1 MSVPQRP
8 QSNGGVNQ
16 HSLRTD
22 SYNFQL
28 AETRN
33 PPFPSYDGQ
42 AGRSSGGEV
51 VFASVPGPNRLQSNG
66 GMSQYTPRTGSYNFQ
81 LGGTRDPPL
90 PDYVGQTGRSHEGE
104 VGVGFELG
112 VQDSLGEPARVR
124 ESLTRATRSPP
135 LRFDFTP
142 SASSLP
148 SEMSMAPATPRDNRN
163 ERAQNGGGAGGAGP
177 HPSFIQVANPYI
189 FEQKIQDCLTALGS
203 SEAKEDNIRLQGV
216 LWIDSVRKALQL

>member
-1 MSVPQRP
+1 MPVPQRP

-22 SYNFQL
+22 SYSFQL
-28 AETRN
+28 AETRG
-33 PPFPSYDGQ
+33 PPFSSYDGQ
-42 AGRSSGGEV
+42 AGRSYG
-51 VFASVPGPNRLQSNG
+51 
-66 GMSQYTPRTGSYNFQ
+66 
-81 LGGTRDPPL
+81 
-90 PDYVGQTGRSHEGE
+90 GE

-148 SEMSMAPATPRDNRN
+148 SKMSMAPATPRDNRN